1 MDIES
6 SKAAVDSGKAEGSKA
21 MAKTKSKPALKK
33 KAVNNDPFGE
43 SDEELPVKSPAKKAP
58 VSKQATKRPKDLSS
72 SDEDEDERPKKKVG
86 ARK

>member
-1 MDIES
+1 VDIES

-21 MAKTKSKPALKK
+21 MAKTSSKRAPKK

-43 SDEELPVKSPAKKAP
+43 SDEELPVKAPAKKAL

-86 ARK
+86 ARN